1 MVSDAPTVGW
11 KRGYTVAVDGGT
23 AAFTSLEGSEA
34 LGRMIRANQA
44 DWMAFQQ
51 AAFDSLTAHDDL
63 VTEYGI
69 GGGLNLVMFS
79 TGLGD
84 GQYPVRV
91 GVDAEGRPTQYVL
104 DCLLLHLAWPDE

>member
-11 KRGYTVAVDGGT
+11 KRGYAVAVDGGT

-34 LGRMIRANQA
+34 LGQMIHANQA

-63 VTEYGI
+63 VTEYRI

-91 GVDAEGRPTQYVL
+91 GVDAEGHPTRYVL